1 MRARGVRGSLLLIV
15 AGLGFLVVASV
26 QARIISYAPVSDRP
40 AIPAVQDRTD
50 RHFVLIEVDQLYGG
64 VGPGGFA
71 PPTPKADLVVYDAHG
86 LEAPRVVLSESVI
99 TEAAAWEEGDDLR
112 LLVVT
117 DADLNADNP
126 TRLMRLRYSGDGGIS
141 WKPVPLP
148 GGASLTWLFTYW
160 QNPTLFAADPGGPT
174 VRGRHPWL
182 RLGTAAFPFVLALP
196 TDTSPQRSLVFAV
209 VADGSARKLVSSPR
223 ADQSTMLRL
232 VGSSIER
239 DRFVVYGT
247 PEGSPSAGLYELDL
261 DGTIKQLLAAPT
273 FVPMEAWLAGNSWVF
288 LDLDSGATQ
297 VQPFPCSRCLLS
309 ASGGEA
315 HAIAQPPQDWTNA
328 QMVAVPAADFNG
340 AWVAMR
346 APGHPTTLSSF
357 FQEWGLTEAWHD
369 PSGPEVEAL
378 HVARSGDALLVQVH
392 RPRPQVTPAPVK
404 DPALA
409 IWHLGS
415 AAPTVY
421 DELFL
426 AEQTYKGFVHLDV
439 DEAAAGGAFVFNSGV
454 QILASGGGGPSGF
467 GGGGTDVV
475 QEWGVVRAS
484 LWQRLVIPGVGRTAG
499 YFGSVWRADVT
510 LQNPNPNPL
519 TVTLRFVPNGASGS
533 AAALESEVSLA
544 AGEIRTIED
553 ALKTLFGLEQGAGCL
568 YVIPPGGKAVSAT
581 GRVTNVSAQGSY
593 GTAVPAFD
601 VFAAAAPRFPLS
613 FSGALQGWG
622 FRSNL
627 VAVNTGEADQHVFVR
642 VQDGYYL
649 FPDEEPSAS
658 SFVPAGGSVQVSG
671 LAQAVGL
678 FPWESGAATL
688 EPTNGSAVGGLFVI
702 DNTTNDAAFFGGDL
716 ATPHTTGM
724 TRFIPAIVHDS
735 DADGVTWRSD
745 LFLANRSPSAV
756 TVLLRAAPWD
766 TSSFP
771 VGVALTIFPDE
782 TRVIRDVLRTAFSM
796 SGRARLE
803 VAPQATYPWT
813 DIRATSRTYAVAAGG
828 GTFGAAIP
836 PMNSFAA
843 AGPGE
848 IVEILGARGAPALR
862 TDLAVL
868 ELEQFY
874 DGRSHTVR
882 VEILDGTGRSIDAFE
897 FRMAAASGIE
907 INDLFHTRGLGD
919 GPAEALIRVSSV
931 DGLVGAYA
939 TLTDR
944 GTKDPSIF
952 TGALAAR

>member
-1 MRARGVRGSLLLIV
+1 MRARAVRRPVPPIV
-15 AGLGFLVVASV
+15 VGLGFLVVASV

-40 AIPAVQDRTD
+40 AIPAVQERTD
-50 RHFVLIEVDQLYGG
+50 RHFVLIEVAQFSGG

-71 PPTPKADLVVYDAHG
+71 PPTPKADLVVYDAHS
-86 LEAPRVVLSESVI
+86 LEAPRVVLAESVI

-117 DADLNADNP
+117 DADLNGDNP
-126 TRLMRLRYSGDGGIS
+126 TRLTRLRYSGDGGGS
-141 WKPVPLP
+141 WKIVPLP
-148 GGASLTWLFTYW
+148 GGASLMWLFTYW

-209 VADGSARKLVSSPR
+209 AADGSARQLLSSPR
-223 ADQSTMLRL
+223 ADQYTMLRL
-232 VGSSIER
+232 AGSNLEGS
-239 DRFVVYGT
+239 RFVVYGT

-261 DGTIKQLLAAPT
+261 DGTVNPLLMAPT
-273 FVPMEAWLAGNSWVF
+273 LVPMEAWLAGDGGAY
-288 LDLDSGATQ
+288 LDIDSGTTQ
-297 VQPFPCSRCLLS
+297 VQPFPCTRCLLS
-309 ASGGEA
+309 VSSSQLQV
-315 HAIAQPPQDWTNA
+315 IAKPPQEWTNA
-328 QMVAVPAADFNG
+328 TMVAVPAADFDG
-340 AWVAMR
+340 AWVALR
-346 APGHPTTLSSF
+346 APGRPTTLSGF
-357 FQEWGLTEAWHD
+357 FPESGLTEAWRD
-369 PSGPEVEAL
+369 PFGPEVEAL
-378 HVARSGDALLVQVH
+378 HVARSGKNLLVQVH

-409 IWHLGS
+409 IWPIGG

-426 AEQTYKGFVHLDV
+426 AEQPNKAFVHLDV

-454 QILASGGGGPSGF
+454 QILGSGGGPSG

-484 LWQRLVIPGVGRTAG
+484 LWQKLVIPGVGRTTG
-499 YFGSVWRADVT
+499 YFGSAWRADIT
-510 LQNPNPNPL
+510 LQNPNADPL
-519 TVTLRFVPNGASGS
+519 TVKLRFVSNGASGP

-544 AGEIRTIED
+544 AGEVRTIED
-553 ALKTLFGLEQGAGCL
+553 ALKTLFQLEQGAGCV

-601 VFAAAAPRFPLS
+601 VFAGAAPRFPLS
-613 FSGALQGWG
+613 FSGALPGWG
-622 FRSNL
+622 FRTNL
-627 VAVNTGEADQHVFVR
+627 VAVNTGELDQHVVVR
-642 VQDGYYL
+642 VQDGYY
-649 FPDEEPSAS
+649 FYSDEEPSAS
-658 SFVPAGGSVQVSG
+658 SFVPAGGAVQVSG

-678 FPWESGAATL
+678 FPWETAAAEFEPISGNAI
-688 EPTNGSAVGGLFVI
+688 GGLFVI
-702 DNTTNDAAFFGGDL
+702 DNTTNDPAFFGGDL

-724 TRFIPAIVHDS
+724 TRFIPAIVHDT

-756 TVLLRAAPWD
+756 TVLLRAAPWN

-771 VGVALTIFPDE
+771 VAFALTMFPDE
-782 TRVIRDVLRTAFSM
+782 TRVIRDVLRTAFGM

-803 VAPQATYPWT
+803 VAPETPYPWA
-813 DIRATSRTYAVAAGG
+813 DIRATSRTYTVAAGG
-828 GTFGAAIP
+828 GTLGAAVP

-848 IVEILGARGAPALR
+848 TVEILGARGAPELR
-862 TDLAVL
+862 TDLAVV

-882 VEILDGTGRSIDAFE
+882 VEILDGTRRSIDAFE

-907 INDLFHTRGLGD
+907 IHDLFHTRGLGD

-944 GTKDPSIF
+944 RTKDPSIF